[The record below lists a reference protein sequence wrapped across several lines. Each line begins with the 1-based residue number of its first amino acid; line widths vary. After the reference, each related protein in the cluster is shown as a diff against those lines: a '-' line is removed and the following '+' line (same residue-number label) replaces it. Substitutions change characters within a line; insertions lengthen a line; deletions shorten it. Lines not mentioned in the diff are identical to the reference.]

1 MRTGF
6 LSLLR
11 LYLAVFD
18 FASFKFWTDL
28 FLERIGFWT
37 DGVLLVY
44 DPDDYGLLV
53 FDTYGTYF

>member
-28 FLERIGFWT
+28 FLVNTGFYT
-37 DGVLLVY
+37 DGVLRVY
-44 DPDDYGLLV
+44 EPDDNGLLV
-53 FDTYGTYF
+53 FDTNEVCF